1 MDCDDRCDDL
11 VTLCV
16 LFREAHMS
24 GINSNRVRASSPFR
38 HLPTIVVDI
47 VPPWFQVSL
56 GV

>member
-1 MDCDDRCDDL
+1 
-11 VTLCV
+11 
-16 LFREAHMS
+16 MS